1 MCLILSITF
10 VARECYMP
18 CVVIEES
25 DIFIFCVCSLLLEH
39 NNCQNTAP
47 MPIQRMNAL
56 QTLLQYHVHPYWGP
70 WVALQDSIAMVCQL
84 SQLTVSF
91 VCDEIILK
99 FSFLTSSYHVY
110 LYICS
115 TTIQATCNAH
125 PNLPNTMPNTVN
137 NKLCRRQI
145 PRPQVRL
152 PLVPKQLSL
161 QDPWVHYNPNY
172 GVPAPTNT

>member
-1 MCLILSITF
+1 MTYLFF
-10 VARECYMP
+10 VYAHCW
-18 CVVIEES
+18 IET
-25 DIFIFCVCSLLLEH
+25 
-39 NNCQNTAP
+39 Q
-47 MPIQRMNAL
+47 
-56 QTLLQYHVHPYWGP
+56 
-70 WVALQDSIAMVCQL
+70 QL
-84 SQLTVSF
+84 SKHSSYADSTNECFTNTFAVPCPPVLGALGCPAGQYCYGMSTIPAHSF
-91 VCDEIILK
+91 ICLNPFDEIILK

-137 NKLCRRQI
+137 NKLCRRKI